1 MVKEIIVGED
11 LVNEVQKYDVILVGA
26 SIYNSQ
32 GNGFQK
38 KLCRNFPEI
47 DRINKQTN
55 YGDVN
60 KLGTCQIITSYV
72 KDGFPIFVLCYINKG
87 RYRPDLYPDALC
99 YDALESCLTLVDSH
113 FKGKKIGMTLLGNS
127 EFEGGGN
134 AEKIY
139 EIIGNFSENNEY
151 YIYDYIQKPIAEE
164 DSEIYNTI
172 KQDYKEGILTLEEYN
187 DKRCRYFWQQNFG
200 KYLVPYPEGLTKHQ
214 LLQKIKET
222 KKELKDLA

>member
-60 KLGTCQIITSYV
+60 KLGNCQIIT
-72 KDGFPIFVLCYINKG
+72 
-87 RYRPDLYPDALC
+87 
-99 YDALESCLTLVDSH
+99 
-113 FKGKKIGMTLLGNS
+113 
-127 EFEGGGN
+127 
-134 AEKIY
+134 
-139 EIIGNFSENNEY
+139 
-151 YIYDYIQKPIAEE
+151 
-164 DSEIYNTI
+164 
-172 KQDYKEGILTLEEYN
+172 
-187 DKRCRYFWQQNFG
+187 
-200 KYLVPYPEGLTKHQ
+200 
-214 LLQKIKET
+214 
-222 KKELKDLA
+222 